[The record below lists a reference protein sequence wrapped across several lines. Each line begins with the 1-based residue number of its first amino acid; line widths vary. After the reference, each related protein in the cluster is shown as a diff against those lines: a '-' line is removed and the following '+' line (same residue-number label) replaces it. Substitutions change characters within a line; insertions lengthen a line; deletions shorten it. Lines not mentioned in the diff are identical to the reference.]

1 MFFNK
6 HALYD
11 GNLEELKKIPKK
23 EIPSDLIEK
32 LEKIL
37 QDTEVKIR
45 IFQYNTDCKYSLP
58 YFLEQKY
65 KIEASISYLNK
76 IK

>member
-1 MFFNK
+1 MFS
-6 HALYD
+6 AIYD

-23 EIPSDLIEK
+23 QIPPDLIEK
-32 LEKIL
+32 LENNL
-37 QDTEVKIR
+37 QDTEYKIR

-58 YFLEQKY
+58 YFLEQKS
-65 KIEASISYLNK
+65 KIESCITYLNK